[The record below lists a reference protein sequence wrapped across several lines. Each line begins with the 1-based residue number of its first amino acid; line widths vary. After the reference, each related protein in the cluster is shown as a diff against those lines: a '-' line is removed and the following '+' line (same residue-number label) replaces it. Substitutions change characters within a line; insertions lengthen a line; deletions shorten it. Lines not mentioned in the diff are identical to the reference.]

1 MDLLFTDLDLI
12 SLKVRNPDTKKYF
25 LEAVKSYKIGALR
38 SSISAI
44 WVAVVYDLISKFREL
59 ATLDDKAA
67 EKFIEDWDKAVA
79 SNSVSKLL
87 ELERNIIEYAT
98 VDVQLLNIISKN
110 HMMRLKDDRNLCA
123 HPAFSSE
130 ADLFAPTP
138 ELTRSHLIHA
148 VNYVLEL
155 EPLQGKAIIDYFDR
169 DIRSLGFPSRK
180 EDVESY
186 VLSRYLEKMRENNI
200 NNLVIVLAKSL
211 INAVPENWKKL
222 NASKVLPS
230 LKTVKSHRPAIWENV
245 KPKLTQIL
253 NQNMPE
259 NARRIAMFVGEFPE
273 FWDGL
278 QIGTQTSIRAV
289 LEGVESSDK
298 STLRGLRAGKIPAL
312 HEVAVSVIGKIEED
326 SLAAAYVYFPH
337 DSIIDRLLNAFEN
350 SGSYRAAES
359 RFSDHLQR
367 LASQFSSEHLVRILR
382 AVSNNGQIALAH
394 LIPEQIL
401 NLFQSVSE
409 EALPS
414 SDELSEIMEGFYQQH
429 PGWYERFEDLW
440 AFLSEHRNVFVA
452 DRNSDT

>member
-312 HEVAVSVIGKIEED
+312 HEV
-326 SLAAAYVYFPH
+326 F
-337 DSIIDRLLNAFEN
+337 
-350 SGSYRAAES
+350 
-359 RFSDHLQR
+359 
-367 LASQFSSEHLVRILR
+367 
-382 AVSNNGQIALAH
+382 
-394 LIPEQIL
+394 
-401 NLFQSVSE
+401 
-409 EALPS
+409 
-414 SDELSEIMEGFYQQH
+414 
-429 PGWYERFEDLW
+429 
-440 AFLSEHRNVFVA
+440 
-452 DRNSDT
+452 